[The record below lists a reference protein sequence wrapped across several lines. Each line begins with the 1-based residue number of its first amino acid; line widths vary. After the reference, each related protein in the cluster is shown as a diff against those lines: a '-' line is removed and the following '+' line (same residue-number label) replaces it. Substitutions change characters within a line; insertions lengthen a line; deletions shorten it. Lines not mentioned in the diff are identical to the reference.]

1 MSREIFNPGGS
12 APALPLSNAVRAN
25 GFVFIS
31 GQLPVLSSGDL
42 AQGFENQLR
51 QVLTNLAS
59 ALDAAGSDLSKVV
72 KTTIFLKNIDNF
84 AELNTIYAEFF
95 SSNPPARSAYEVAR
109 LPRDALV
116 EIEAIAVA

>member
-1 MSREIFNPGGS
+1 MSKEIFNPGGS
-12 APALPLSNAVRAN
+12 APSLPLSHAVRAN

-31 GQLPVLSSGDL
+31 GQLPVLSSGEL

-51 QVLTNLAS
+51 QVLDNLTA
-59 ALDAAGSDLSKVV
+59 ALDATGSDISKVV
-72 KTTIFLKNIDNF
+72 KTTIFLKDMNTF
-84 AELNTIYAEFF
+84 AELNTIYAQFF
-95 SSNPPARSAYEVAR
+95 PSNPPARSAYEVAR